1 MPEYLI
7 EWTIEL
13 DAESPEDAARAALAI
28 MRDPDSQSTVFKVYD
43 ESGEYV
49 NIDLSGLDEQ
59 SEAEE
64 GERNFTNYYKC
75 PRCGYEWTDG
85 WTAMCDDDC
94 PACGLRHISPY
105 KSEDV

>member
-13 DAESPEDAARAALAI
+13 DAESPEEAARLALAI
-28 MRDPDSQSTVFKVYD
+28 QRYPDSLATVFKVY
-43 ESGEYV
+43 GEDAEGV
-49 NIDLSGLDEQ
+49 TIDVTDLDEE

-64 GERNFTNYYKC
+64 ERTFINHYVC
-75 PRCGYEWTDG
+75 PRCGYEWTDS

-94 PACGLRHISPY
+94 PACGLRHISPHE
-105 KSEDV
+105 SGDV

>member
-43 ESGEYV
+43 EIGV
-49 NIDLSGLDEQ
+49 L
-59 SEAEE
+59 
-64 GERNFTNYYKC
+64 T
-75 PRCGYEWTDG
+75 
-85 WTAMCDDDC
+85 
-94 PACGLRHISPY
+94 
-105 KSEDV
+105 

>member
-28 MRDPDSQSTVFKVYD
+28 QRDPDSLATMFKVY
-43 ESGEYV
+43 GEDGKYV
-49 NIDLSGLDEQ
+49 VIDLAELDEQ
-59 SEAEE
+59 SEVEE
-64 GERNFTNYYKC
+64 ERVFLNYYRC
-75 PRCGYEWTDG
+75 PRCGHEWTDG

-94 PACGLRHISPY
+94 PHCELRHISPY
-105 KSEDV
+105 KSEDA